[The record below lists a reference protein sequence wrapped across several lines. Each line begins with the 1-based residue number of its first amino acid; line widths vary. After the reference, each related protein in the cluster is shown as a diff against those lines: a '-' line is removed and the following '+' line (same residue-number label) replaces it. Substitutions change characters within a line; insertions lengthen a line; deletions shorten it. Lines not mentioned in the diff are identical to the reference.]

1 MKNNLKELRLNAGLT
16 QEQLAELAGTKKQY
30 ISSLETGIRD
40 ITKIRADTMERLC
53 SALGCSSED
62 LFVKANFEFDDE
74 GKLIIDNLYFDSR
87 MPNNYVIEIDGDYFI
102 APMNMAY
109 RNRPKNKTIA
119 DMLKPSMRPVAE
131 SAMELAQYN
140 YIFLDCV
147 PRGGF
152 VIPLGRAITEEEL
165 SELKERFNL
174 TEDNMT
180 SEFETSVGAIYGKKA
195 KKTYTAIQ
203 IKVNADEA
211 ISLESE
217 LQEKGI
223 EARNGSPERVNIRVK

>member
-1 MKNNLKELRLNAGLT
+1 MKNHLKEIRTNAGLT
-16 QEQLAELAGTKKQY
+16 QEQLAIMVGTTKQY
-30 ISSLETGIRD
+30 ISMLESGNRD
-40 ITKIRADTMERLC
+40 ISKVRMEIVEKIC
-53 SALGCSSED
+53 GILGCRLDDILTTVE
-62 LFVKANFEFDDE
+62 FEFDDE

-131 SAMELAQYN
+131 SAMKLAQYN

-174 TEDNMT
+174 TEDNIT
-180 SEFETSVGAIYGKKA
+180 SEFETSVGAIYGEKA

-217 LQEKGI
+217 LQQKGI